1 MMIMMMIIMIM
12 MVVFIIV
19 TSSPGEGLIT
29 NGHYAEQ
36 EIQARLDGLDTLW
49 KQLQDSS
56 LLKKERLQEAYQVR
70 GSRSVGVDV
79 HMCVWCSC
87 LCDCQLCCVVDGLKY

>member
-1 MMIMMMIIMIM
+1 
-12 MVVFIIV
+12 MVYDY
-19 TSSPGEGLIT
+19 SAGESLIT

-56 LLKKERLQEAYQVR
+56 LLKKERLQEAYQVTILY
-70 GSRSVGVDV
+70 
-79 HMCVWCSC
+79 C
-87 LCDCQLCCVVDGLKY
+87 

>member
-1 MMIMMMIIMIM
+1 MLYHS
-12 MVVFIIV
+12 
-19 TSSPGEGLIT
+19 TGESLIT

-56 LLKKERLQEAYQVR
+56 LLKKERLQEAYQV
-70 GSRSVGVDV
+70 SIPF
-79 HMCVWCSC
+79 CYCSKST
-87 LCDCQLCCVVDGLKY
+87 LGKVR